1 MRIKILGEAETLT
14 TTPSDIS
21 KGTDVYLYNTPSNL
35 TGAASTRTVSL
46 YESDGTTV
54 VGSFALTVGIPLIIN
69 KRANQ
74 KIKVD
79 TDQNGNVSATKVAY
93 VG

>member
-1 MRIKILGEAETLT
+1 MRIKILAEAETLT

-21 KGTDVYLYNTPSNL
+21 KATDVYLYNTHSDL
-35 TGAASTRTVSL
+35 SGEASTRTVSL

-69 KRANQ
+69 KDAAQ

-79 TDQNGNVSATKVAY
+79 STDNVSATKVAY
-93 VG
+93 LG

>member
-1 MRIKILGEAETLT
+1 MRIKILDEAETLT

-21 KGTDVYLYNTPSNL
+21 KATDVYLYNSHSDL

-69 KRANQ
+69 KDATQ
-74 KIKVD
+74 QIKVD
-79 TDQNGNVSATKVAY
+79 STSNVSATKVSY
-93 VG
+93 IG

>member
-1 MRIKILGEAETLT
+1 MRIKILAEAETLT

-21 KGTDVYLYNTPSNL
+21 KATDVYLYNTHSEL
-35 TGAASTRTVSL
+35 TEEASTRTVSL
-46 YESDGTTV
+46 YEEDGTTI

-69 KRANQ
+69 KDATQ

-79 TDQNGNVSATKVAY
+79 GDNNVTATKVSY
-93 VG
+93 LG